1 MSARIHVA
9 VCEPS
14 DIIRTGLISILKKL
28 SSLNIDIFE
37 ITNLNN
43 LNLLLLKA
51 KPNILIINPSYI
63 GTFSLSALKKETKL
77 PALICV
83 GLQSSFLDSQLT
95 KQFDDIININSSP
108 EYIKDKINKLSH
120 KESSEIRSEL
130 SGREKEIIVLVVK
143 GMTNKEIAN
152 ELHLSIHTVITHR
165 RNISNKLQIHSPAG
179 LTIYAIIN
187 KLVDIN
193 EVRDSDIKE

>member
-1 MSARIHVA
+1 MSTRIHVA
-9 VCEPS
+9 ICEPS

-28 SSLNIDIFE
+28 TTLNIDIFE
-37 ITNLNN
+37 ISNLNN

-63 GTFSLSALKKETKL
+63 GSFSLNALRKETKL
-77 PALICV
+77 PNLLFI
-83 GLQSSFLDSQLT
+83 GLQASFLDLQLI

-108 EYIKDKINKLSH
+108 EDIKDKIHKLSNQ
-120 KESSEIRSEL
+120 KIDTEKKDL
-130 SGREKEIIVLVVK
+130 SVREKEIITLVVK

-152 ELHLSIHTVITHR
+152 ELCLSIHTVITHR
-165 RNISNKLQIHSPAG
+165 RNISTKLQIHSSAG
-179 LTIYAIIN
+179 LTIYAITN

-193 EVRDSDIKE
+193 EVRDSDLKE

>member
-165 RNISNKLQIHSPAG
+165 RNISNKLQIHSSAG

>member
-1 MSARIHVA
+1 MSTRIHVA
-9 VCEPS
+9 ICEPS

-28 SSLNIDIFE
+28 TTLNIDIFE

-63 GTFSLSALKKETKL
+63 GSFSLNALRKETKL
-77 PALICV
+77 PNLLFI
-83 GLQSSFLDSQLT
+83 GLQASFLDLQLI

-108 EYIKDKINKLSH
+108 EDIKDKIHKLSNQ
-120 KESSEIRSEL
+120 KIDTEKKDL
-130 SGREKEIIVLVVK
+130 SVREKEIITLVVK

-152 ELHLSIHTVITHR
+152 ELCLSIHTVITHR
-165 RNISNKLQIHSPAG
+165 RNISTKLQIHSSAG

-193 EVRDSDIKE
+193 EVRDSGLKE

>member
-152 ELHLSIHTVITHR
+152 ELQDRKSV
-165 RNISNKLQIHSPAG
+165 
-179 LTIYAIIN
+179 
-187 KLVDIN
+187 V
-193 EVRDSDIKE
+193 

>member
-1 MSARIHVA
+1 MSTRIHVA
-9 VCEPS
+9 ICEPS

-28 SSLNIDIFE
+28 TTLNIDIFE
-37 ITNLNN
+37 ISNLNN

-63 GTFSLSALKKETKL
+63 GSFSLNALRKETKL
-77 PALICV
+77 PYLLFI
-83 GLQSSFLDSQLT
+83 GLQASFLDLQLI

-108 EYIKDKINKLSH
+108 EDIKDKIHKLSNQ
-120 KESSEIRSEL
+120 KIDTEKKDL
-130 SGREKEIIVLVVK
+130 SVREKEIITLVVK

-152 ELHLSIHTVITHR
+152 ELCLSIHTVITHR
-165 RNISNKLQIHSPAG
+165 RNISTKLQIHSSAG

-193 EVRDSDIKE
+193 EVRDSGLKE

>member
-1 MSARIHVA
+1 MSTRIHVA
-9 VCEPS
+9 ICEPS

-28 SSLNIDIFE
+28 TTLNIDIFE
-37 ITNLNN
+37 ISNLNN

-63 GTFSLSALKKETKL
+63 GSFSLNSLRKETKL
-77 PALICV
+77 PNLLFI
-83 GLQSSFLDSQLT
+83 GLQASFLDLQLI

-108 EYIKDKINKLSH
+108 EDIKDKIHKLSNQ
-120 KESSEIRSEL
+120 KIDTEKKDL
-130 SGREKEIIVLVVK
+130 SVREKEIITLVVK

-152 ELHLSIHTVITHR
+152 ELCLSIHTVITHR
-165 RNISNKLQIHSPAG
+165 RNISTKLQIHSSAG

-193 EVRDSDIKE
+193 EVRDSGLKE

>member
-1 MSARIHVA
+1 MSTRIHVA
-9 VCEPS
+9 ICEPS

-28 SSLNIDIFE
+28 TTLNIDIFE
-37 ITNLNN
+37 ISNLNN

-165 RNISNKLQIHSPAG
+165 RNVSNKLQIHSSAG

>member
-1 MSARIHVA
+1 MSTRIHVA
-9 VCEPS
+9 ICEPS

-28 SSLNIDIFE
+28 TTLNIDIFE
-37 ITNLNN
+37 ISNLNN

-63 GTFSLSALKKETKL
+63 GSFSLNALRKETKL
-77 PALICV
+77 PNLLFI
-83 GLQSSFLDSQLT
+83 GLQASFLDLQLI

-108 EYIKDKINKLSH
+108 EDIKDKIHKLSNQ
-120 KESSEIRSEL
+120 KIDTEKKDL
-130 SGREKEIIVLVVK
+130 SVREKEIITLVVK

-152 ELHLSIHTVITHR
+152 ELCLSIHTVITHR
-165 RNISNKLQIHSPAG
+165 RNISTKLQIHSSAG

-193 EVRDSDIKE
+193 EVRDSGIKE